1 MLTES
6 PFIDCTDLISDPA
19 RLLEHG
25 RQNGYFFFP
34 GLLPAGPVLE
44 LRRQVLRVA
53 DQHALLEPDTEPDAG
68 IRRRGVFICEQD
80 GSETYRHFYAD
91 IQKLRPF
98 HALPHHERI
107 VRVLETLFGEPV
119 FVHPRH
125 ICHVIFPGEHQYTTP
140 PHQDFHPVRGTQNTW
155 TVWTPLG
162 DCDAE
167 LGGLAIARGSNRRGF
182 LKDGDVRSGKLIEDG
197 TEWAWNPFK
206 GGDVLM
212 FHSLAIH
219 RGRDNVTKDRIRFA
233 TSARYQSVNEPVDEA
248 ALGVHLG
255 CAKWEQVYSGWET
268 YDSLKYY
275 WKSIDMDV
283 QPAYHRRAAKPSE

>member
-1 MLTES
+1 MLDES
-6 PFIDCTDLISDPA
+6 TFVDCTDYIDDHN

-34 GLLPAGPVLE
+34 GLLPTGPVLE
-44 LRRQVLRVA
+44 LRRQVLRLA
-53 DQHALLEPDTEPDAG
+53 DRHELLEPDTEPDAG

-80 GSETYRHFYAD
+80 GSETYRRFYTD

-125 ICHVIFPGEHQYTTP
+125 ICHVIFPGEHRYTTP

-162 DCDAE
+162 DCDTE
-167 LGGLAIARGSNRRGF
+167 LGGLAVARGSNRRGF
-182 LKDGDVRSGKLIEDG
+182 LKDDDVRSGKLIQDD
-197 TEWAWNPFK
+197 TEWAYNPFK
-206 GGDVLM
+206 CGDVLM
-212 FHSLAIH
+212 FHSLTIH
-219 RGRDNVTKDRIRFA
+219 RGRDNLTKDRIRLA
-233 TSARYQSVNEPVDEA
+233 TSARYQPVSEPIDEA

-255 CAKWEQVYSGWET
+255 CAKWEGVYSGWET
-268 YDSLKYY
+268 DDPLKYY

-283 QPAYHRRAAKPSE
+283 RPAYHRRAAEPSE